1 MNTPWRKP
9 QQAAGDS
16 APGAS
21 TVSTTTG
28 ATTGA
33 TMPAT
38 DGSGS
43 AVLDLEGLA
52 PVRRGGQV
60 GGVIGRRI
68 EAWAL
73 VVMWGVLILV
83 FAISEPG
90 LFLTVGNWAN
100 ILGNQAVLLLLALAS
115 LVPLVMRDFD
125 LSLGAI
131 TTLSAMTLAILNVQ
145 HHMEIVLA
153 CLIGVAVSLCVSA
166 LNALFTVKFGGDPF
180 VVTLGMLTVVTGIV
194 YLISGSAT
202 VGVVSPGLVKLVFLD
217 SWLGIPIEFYI
228 GLLVAIIVWYVLSMT
243 PAGQQAV
250 IVGESREVA
259 KLSGVR
265 VARAR
270 TIGYLVAGLIA
281 ALGGIVWA
289 ASTGSVD
296 PTTGGTDLLLPA
308 VAAVFLGSTCIT
320 PGRFN
325 APGTVIAVYFLAS
338 GAIGLENKG
347 AQDYVQQ
354 LFYGAALIVAI
365 IVPKM
370 LGPGKGVSFKL
381 L

>member
-1 MNTPWRKP
+1 MNTPWRKA
-9 QQAAGDS
+9 QQAAGDA
-16 APGAS
+16 APGRDTIAPEHG
-21 TVSTTTG
+21 T
-28 ATTGA
+28 AR
-33 TMPAT
+33 P
-38 DGSGS
+38 GS
-43 AVLDLEGLA
+43 AMLDLEGLA
-52 PVRRGGQV
+52 PVRQGGPRQ
-60 GGVIGRRI
+60 GVVGRRI

-73 VVMWGVLILV
+73 VVMWGALILA
-83 FAISEPG
+83 FSLAEPG
-90 LFLTVGNWAN
+90 LYLTVGNWAN
-100 ILGNQAVLLLLALAS
+100 IFGNQAVLLMLALAS

-125 LSLGAI
+125 LSLGAN

-145 HHMEIVLA
+145 HHMPIALA
-153 CLIGVAVSLCVSA
+153 CLIGIAASLVVSA
-166 LNALFTVKFGGDPF
+166 LNALLTVKFGGDPF
-180 VVTLGMLTVVTGIV
+180 VVTLGMLTVVTGVI

-202 VGVVSPGLVKLVFLD
+202 VGVVSPGLVQLVFLD
-217 SWLGIPIEFYI
+217 TWLGIPIEFYI
-228 GLLVAIIVWYVLSMT
+228 GLLVAIVVWYVLSMT

-265 VARAR
+265 VARYR
-270 TIGYLVAGLIA
+270 VMGYLIAGFIA
-281 ALGGIVWA
+281 SLGGIIWA

-296 PTTGGTDLLLPA
+296 PTTGGTQLLLPA

-325 APGTVIAVYFLAS
+325 APGTAIAVYFLAS

-365 IVPKM
+365 IVPKL
-370 LGPGKGVSFKL
+370 LGPGRGVNFKL

>member
-1 MNTPWRKP
+1 MTGPLRKTEQARTEANP
-9 QQAAGDS
+9 APGDGAVTSAAG
-16 APGAS
+16 
-21 TVSTTTG
+21 
-28 ATTGA
+28 
-33 TMPAT
+33 
-38 DGSGS
+38 SGT
-43 AVLDLEGLA
+43 AMLDLEGLA
-52 PVRRGGQV
+52 PARRAGQLQ
-60 GGVIGRRI
+60 GVLGRRI

-83 FAISEPG
+83 FTIAEPG

-115 LVPLVMRDFD
+115 MVPLLMRDFD
-125 LSLGAI
+125 LSLGAN
-131 TTLSAMTLAILNVQ
+131 TTLAAMTLAILNVQ
-145 HHMEIVLA
+145 HHMQIVLA
-153 CLIGVAVSLCVSA
+153 CLIAVAVSLCVSA
-166 LNALFTVKFGGDPF
+166 FNALFTVKFGGDPF
-180 VVTLGMLTVVTGIV
+180 VITLGMLTVLTGIT

-217 SWLGIPIEFYI
+217 TWLGIPVEFYV
-228 GLLVAIIVWYVLSMT
+228 GLLVALIVWYVLSFT

-296 PTTGGTDLLLPA
+296 PGSGAINLLLPA

-325 APGTVIAVYFLAS
+325 VPGTVIAVYFLAS

-365 IVPKM
+365 IVPKV
-370 LGPGKGVSFKL
+370 LGPGRGVSFKFM
-381 L
+381 

>member
-1 MNTPWRKP
+1 MTGPFRKAP
-9 QQAAGDS
+9 QAASEVQPGD
-16 APGAS
+16 GA
-21 TVSTTTG
+21 VTG
-28 ATTGA
+28 AMGSGTGA
-33 TMPAT
+33 
-38 DGSGS
+38 
-43 AVLDLEGLA
+43 LDLEGLA
-52 PVRRGGQV
+52 PARRGGQR
-60 GGVIGRRI
+60 GGVLSRRI

-73 VVMWGVLILV
+73 VVMWVLLIV
-83 FAISEPG
+83 IFTVAEPG
-90 LFLTVGNWAN
+90 VFMTVSNWAN
-100 ILGNQAVLLLLALAS
+100 ILGNQAVLLLLAIAS

-131 TTLSAMTLAILNVQ
+131 TTLSAMVLAVLNVQ

-153 CLIGVAVSLCVSA
+153 CLLAVAASLCVSA
-166 LNALFTVKFGGDPF
+166 LNALFTVRFGGDPF

-217 SWLGIPIEFYI
+217 SPLGIPVEFYV
-228 GLLVAIIVWYVLSMT
+228 GLFVGLVAWYVLSMT

-265 VARAR
+265 VARCR

-296 PTTGGTDLLLPA
+296 PTTGGTELLLPA

-338 GAIGLENKG
+338 GAIGLEIKG

-370 LGPGKGVSFKL
+370 LGPGRAVSFKL
-381 L
+381 T

>member
-1 MNTPWRKP
+1 MNTPWRKDR
-9 QQAAGDS
+9 QASNDA
-16 APGAS
+16 APGTGTMTPGS
-21 TVSTTTG
+21 KTTG
-28 ATTGA
+28 PGTS
-33 TMPAT
+33 
-38 DGSGS
+38 GSDS

-52 PVRRGGQV
+52 PVRRGGPRR
-60 GGVIGRRI
+60 GVVGRRI

-73 VVMWGVLILV
+73 VVMWIVLIIA
-83 FAISEPG
+83 FSIAEPG

-100 ILGNQAVLLLLALAS
+100 ILGNQAVLLMLALAS
-115 LVPLVMRDFD
+115 LVPLVMHDFD

-145 HHMEIVLA
+145 HHMPIALA
-153 CLIGVAVSLCVSA
+153 CVIGIAASLVVSA
-166 LNALFTVKFGGDPF
+166 LNALFTVRFGGDPF
-180 VVTLGMLTVVTGIV
+180 VVTLGMLTVVTGII

-202 VGVVSPGLVKLVFLD
+202 VGVVSSGLVNLVFIDTLF
-217 SWLGIPIEFYI
+217 GIPIEFYI
-228 GLLVAIIVWYVLSMT
+228 GLVVAILVWYVLSMT

-259 KLSGVR
+259 RLSGVR
-265 VARAR
+265 VARYR
-270 TIGYLVAGLIA
+270 TMGYLVAGFIA

-296 PTTGGTDLLLPA
+296 PTTGGTQLLLPA

-370 LGPGKGVSFKL
+370 LGPGRAVNFKL

>member
-1 MNTPWRKP
+1 MNTPWSKP
-9 QQAAGDS
+9 QPAAGGS
-16 APGAS
+16 L
-21 TVSTTTG
+21 TTG

-33 TMPAT
+33 SAGAGAPGTPA

-52 PVRRGGQV
+52 PVRRGGQL
-60 GGVIGRRI
+60 GGVVGRRI

-83 FAISEPG
+83 FTVTEPG

>member
-9 QQAAGDS
+9 QPAAGDP

-28 ATTGA
+28 ATTGTA
-33 TMPAT
+33 PPGR

-43 AVLDLEGLA
+43 AGLDLEGLA

-73 VVMWGVLILV
+73 VVMWVVLIVV
-83 FAISEPG
+83 FTVTEPG

-153 CLIGVAVSLCVSA
+153 CLIGIAVSLCVSA

-180 VVTLGMLTVVTGIV
+180 VVTLGMLTVVTGVV

>member
-1 MNTPWRKP
+1 MTGPFRKS
-9 QQAAGDS
+9 QQATS
-16 APGAS
+16 ETQQAPGDGA
-21 TVSTTTG
+21 VTG
-28 ATTGA
+28 AA
-33 TMPAT
+33 A
-38 DGSGS
+38 GSGRPM
-43 AVLDLEGLA
+43 LDLEGLA
-52 PVRRGGQV
+52 LARPGGQPSSV
-60 GGVIGRRI
+60 AARRI

-73 VVMWGVLILV
+73 VVMWGILILA
-83 FAISEPG
+83 FTLAEPG
-90 LFLTVGNWAN
+90 LFLTVANWAN

-153 CLIGVAVSLCVSA
+153 CVIGVAVSLVVSA

-217 SWLGIPIEFYI
+217 SWFGIPIEFYI
-228 GLLVAIIVWYVLSMT
+228 GLLVAIVVWYVLSMT

-270 TIGYLVAGLIA
+270 TIGYLVAGFIA

-296 PTTGGTDLLLPA
+296 PTTGGTELLLPA

-370 LGPGKGVSFKL
+370 LGPGRGVSFKL
-381 L
+381 M